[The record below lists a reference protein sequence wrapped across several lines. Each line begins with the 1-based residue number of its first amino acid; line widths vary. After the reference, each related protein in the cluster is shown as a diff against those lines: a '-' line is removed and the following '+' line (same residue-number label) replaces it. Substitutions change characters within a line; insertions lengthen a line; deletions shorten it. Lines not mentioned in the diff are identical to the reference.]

1 MDYQDDLP
9 LLTTSEANRGL
20 TYRHAM
26 NWLCHATLGQLSP
39 NRTPLAITKAESF
52 LRDMAA
58 IEAALLPHL
67 KEQQRCR
74 TLQETQ
80 EHYAFQLHKNFVIST
95 LCSPLVSGGITRASD
110 MPETSQLVAT
120 LRDALKRSARAY
132 ISLRSV
138 TTYARRSW
146 AFIHNG
152 LSSVLLLSLMKETR
166 NASDVKELQ
175 DELIRSLHEAG
186 EETDPSS
193 SLDGPTQLSDTH
205 RKALKALQTLKRLPE
220 QDDGNLG
227 TLGAE
232 WGGGIVW
239 GREAQGDVFQDTD
252 NDVQQLQP
260 G

>member
-1 MDYQDDLP
+1 M
-9 LLTTSEANRGL
+9 LTASDPNCGL
-20 TYRHAM
+20 GYRHAM
-26 NWLCHATLGQLSP
+26 SWLCHSTLRQLSP
-39 NRTPLAITKAESF
+39 NHTPLAITKVEPF
-52 LRDMAA
+52 LRDMVA

-67 KEQQRCR
+67 KERRHCR

-95 LCSPLVSGGITRASD
+95 LCSPLVSGGITSVSD
-110 MPETSQLVAT
+110 TPETSHLAAT

-166 NASDVKELQ
+166 NASDVKKLQ
-175 DELIRSLHEAG
+175 DELIGSLLDAG

-193 SLDGPTQLSDTH
+193 SLDSPTQLSDTH

-220 QDDGNLG
+220 LDDGNVG
-227 TLGAE
+227 TLGGE

-239 GREAQGDVFQDTD
+239 GKEAQGNVFPDTG